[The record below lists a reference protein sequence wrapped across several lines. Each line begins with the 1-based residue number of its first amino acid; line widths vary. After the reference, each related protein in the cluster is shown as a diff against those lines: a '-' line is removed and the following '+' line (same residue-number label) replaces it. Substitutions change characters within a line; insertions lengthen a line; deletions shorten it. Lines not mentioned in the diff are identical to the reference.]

1 MKKIDKK
8 AWEEAKESIGFKR
21 LAPGG
26 YVCAIK
32 NVEDVPEKEYLKVQ
46 FDVVKGDDAGYFTR
60 QFKADN
66 REEKKWPNAGT
77 FYRSY
82 KDSALGMFKGF
93 ITSVSESNKNFK
105 WDWDEQ
111 VLKNK
116 YIGVIISE
124 EEYLNGKG
132 EKRVR
137 NHVVNVR
144 SVPTIESGD
153 FDIPELKKLD
163 TSAVQTNTKEDN
175 FVDPFGSNNENDDT
189 DTNVV
194 SNDDV
199 GDAPFD
205 DDDNPFANLD

>member
-26 YVCAIK
+26 YICAISE
-32 NVEDVPEKEYLKVQ
+32 VEDVPEKEYIKVCY
-46 FDVVKGDDAGYFTR
+46 DVVKGDDAGYFTK
-60 QFKADN
+60 QFKADT
-66 REEKKWPNAGT
+66 RENKKWPNVGT

-93 ITSVSESNKNFK
+93 ITAVSESNKNFK

-116 YIGVIISE
+116 YVGVIIGE

-132 EKRVR
+132 EKRIHNR
-137 NHVVNVR
+137 VVNVR

-163 TSAVQTNTKEDN
+163 TSVVVDN
-175 FVDPFGSNNENDDT
+175 KNDTFVDPFGSSDNNDT
-189 DTNVV
+189 VEEESSVINPP
-194 SNDDV
+194 
-199 GDAPFD
+199 PFD
-205 DDDNPFANLD
+205 DDDNPFANL